1 MNVTVYADVEK
12 FLARVMP
19 LLQADE
25 ARNNL
30 MLGVCLSISDY
41 TNPKGTQPYLVCV
54 LDGDTIVLA
63 SVMTPPFNL
72 LLFSPLAL
80 PPDAALEALI
90 EHLLESGRQIPG
102 THGEISL
109 VSRFAHQYA
118 ARSGKQAHHS
128 MSQKTYKLTEVTRTS
143 AVPGAMRPAQ
153 AADLT
158 RAVKLMTGF
167 AEEALPN
174 DPRDHI
180 EKTVRRLIER
190 SQVFLWEADGQ
201 PVSIASGNRPT
212 PNGITISG
220 VYTPPDMRGRGYAS
234 ALVADLSQHFLDS
247 GKQFC
252 TLFTDLANPTSNHIY
267 QQIGYRPVGDFSIYR
282 FE

>member
-1 MNVTVYADVEK
+1 MNITVYADVEK
-12 FLARVMP
+12 FLERVMP
-19 LLQADE
+19 LHLVDE

-30 MLGVCLSISDY
+30 MLGVCLSIRDY
-41 TNPKGTQPYLVCV
+41 TYPDGQQPYLACV

-72 LLFSPLAL
+72 LLFSPLAI
-80 PPDAALEALI
+80 PPDAALKALI
-90 EHLLESGRQIPG
+90 EHLLESGRQFPG

-109 VSRFAHQYA
+109 VIRFAHRYS

-153 AADLT
+153 VADLP

-167 AEEALPN
+167 ADEALPN

-190 SQVFLWEADGQ
+190 SQFFLWEVDGQ
-201 PVSIASGNRPT
+201 PISIASGNRPT

-220 VYTPPDMRGRGYAS
+220 VYTPPGMRGRGYAS
-234 ALVADLSQHFLDS
+234 ALVAELSQHFLDS